1 MRHRFRLTFLAAC
14 ALTLAACDST
24 GSRFDGI
31 IANVNAV
38 PVGTTAHAHGPAK
51 SARVD
56 AKHGGDSFVTFYRA
70 DGLKID
76 LQQGLISL
84 APTELTRCPT
94 LSTALTHWLDQIS
107 PLASAQAHAGHDE
120 LTPEAAINIVTDHN
134 TDLGTLRSHP
144 GDYCGINIMLR
155 ALPDTAH
162 DDDAEPHSARA
173 SAKHGG
179 IDHGSGGDPGT
190 PTVRLSP
197 CYYPSTIGMSTEE
210 AASVTEHHCID
221 VDVELPV
228 HDIRR
233 TFTPFP
239 EGAVILDADNTD
251 LAVTLGVYYEDW
263 FNDVDFEQLA
273 AQNPSARAQLAS
285 NIVDSI
291 QAWTDRR

>member
-1 MRHRFRLTFLAAC
+1 MRHSFQLTLLAAS

-31 IANVNAV
+31 VATVNAV
-38 PVGTTAHAHGPAK
+38 PVGTTAHDHDPA
-51 SARVD
+51 SRARVE

-84 APTELTRCPT
+84 APIELTRCQT
-94 LSTALTHWLDQIS
+94 LSTSLTRWLDQIS
-107 PLASAQAHAGHDE
+107 PLASAQAHAGHDDP
-120 LTPEAAINIVTDHN
+120 TPEGAINVVTDHD
-134 TDLGTLRSHP
+134 TDLGTLRPQP

-162 DDDAEPHSARA
+162 DDDAAPHSARA

-179 IDHGSGGDPGT
+179 IDHSSGGDPGT

-197 CYYPSTIGMSTEE
+197 CYYPSTIGMTSEE

-221 VDVELPV
+221 VEVELPV
-228 HDIRR
+228 HDIQRA
-233 TFTPFP
+233 FTPFP
-239 EGAVILDADNTD
+239 EGAVTLDADNTD
-251 LAVTLGVYYEDW
+251 LAVTLGVQYEDW
-263 FNDVDFEQLA
+263 FNGVDFEQLSTE
-273 AQNPSARAQLAS
+273 NPNARAQLAS
-285 NIVDSI
+285 NIVESI
-291 QAWTDRR
+291 QVWTDRR